1 MTAHLGRFQDR
12 RLHAGGIRLP
22 ERLLGVGQ
30 RGVRVRRL
38 GGDRANEMKIRRFLH
53 DPAVTPEEM
62 IETAQAHTAGLVG
75 GQ

>member
-1 MTAHLGRFQDR
+1 
-12 RLHAGGIRLP
+12 
-22 ERLLGVGQ
+22 
-30 RGVRVRRL
+30 
-38 GGDRANEMKIRRFLH
+38 MKIRRFLH